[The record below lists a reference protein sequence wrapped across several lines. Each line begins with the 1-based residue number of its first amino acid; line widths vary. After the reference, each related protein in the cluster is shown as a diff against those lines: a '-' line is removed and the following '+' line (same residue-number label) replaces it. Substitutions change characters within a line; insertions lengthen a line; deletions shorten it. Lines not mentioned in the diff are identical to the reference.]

1 VHWLERWRN
10 SFGNVRWRIVGELD
24 RIEARYRERDASASL
39 SGFWSLRNPVV
50 LHLAQERERAVLRA
64 LSVGRVQLSELKL
77 LDIGCGLGVE
87 FASYLR
93 WGSRVGQLFGIDLMG
108 DRLRIA
114 LRDSPAEVAQA
125 SGAALPFS
133 DGAFDIVCQN
143 VVFSSIVDDE
153 LRRATAAEMRRVLR
167 SGGWVL
173 WYDAARTRGRDPH
186 FRPVP
191 RNEVESLFPGVRW
204 HWQRLSSDLG
214 LLRRVADVLGEPGMQ
229 ALDATGL
236 FRTHLLGLGRLA

>member
-1 VHWLERWRN
+1 MKIVRSTVLFMLTACLLLLGCAGTSSQSSTSAATDETLEHAGGYDLGDETPVINMAEQPARRLPD
-10 SFGNVRWRIVGELD
+10 SDDVPIVAATSDED
-24 RIEARYRERDASASL
+24 I
-39 SGFWSLRNPVV
+39 PV
-50 LHLAQERERAVLRA
+50 
-64 LSVGRVQLSELKL
+64 
-77 LDIGCGLGVE
+77 
-87 FASYLR
+87 
-93 WGSRVGQLFGIDLMG
+93 
-108 DRLRIA
+108 
-114 LRDSPAEVAQA
+114 AE
-125 SGAALPFS
+125 P
-133 DGAFDIVCQN
+133 
-143 VVFSSIVDDE
+143 
-153 LRRATAAEMRRVLR
+153 RRVLR